1 MRYSENQL
9 NDLVSSDPKELV
21 RILISPDVDVKTL
34 TCGVEILGGEV
45 SDEELTY
52 PVFRKLLRHM
62 NASVR
67 EGAMSGVAAFFTNK
81 KPPRDI
87 LDRLRVMSVSD
98 PSPTNKECAKILL
111 DNLESQ

>member
-9 NDLVSSDPKELV
+9 NDLVSNDPKELA
-21 RILISPDVDVKTL
+21 RILISPDVDVRTL
-34 TCGVEILGGEV
+34 TYGVEILGGEV
-45 SDEELTY
+45 SDEELTC

-67 EGAMSGVAAFFTNK
+67 EGAINGVAAFFSNK

-87 LDRLRVMSVSD
+87 LDRLKAISISD
-98 PSPTNKECAKILL
+98 PSPNNKECAKTLL